1 MTLDT
6 IRGALFP
13 TLEDVEPRFREEIA
27 RLAVIGVRA
36 IAGVCIGAPVFMYAL
51 GVLFLPSLPTPKL
64 VIADF
69 AGFLVGAAGL
79 VVSFWDVLR
88 PHARWLGF
96 TLGASTALVQ
106 TIGMM
111 STASFQWE
119 VLKTTPEAQFPTT
132 FAIVILIGVAV
143 LPLKPIHT
151 LALGSFML
159 GLFSIAIYVRHGLA
173 GFQGWSLFPLIVSA
187 LMFAIA
193 LGLTAVLYRV
203 RASAFLAR
211 LRAEESFFELQKA
224 QASLLLERTAASQSR
239 FAAALSHELNSPLGS
254 LSSAFETLARLVEE
268 LDFDSR
274 DPKRKD
280 AVEDAMRSGR
290 ASYGRLNTIAQRMRR
305 LTNLDRAE
313 ERVVDLN
320 ALCSDTV
327 EFLGSELGNARV
339 EMRLAPLPPVK
350 CRPQQIGAVLAN
362 LVRNASSAIDAHV
375 EGKIE
380 VVSLADPARVVVE
393 VKDNGRGIEAERLA
407 TLFEPSFGV
416 DGGRVATTNWG
427 LFISRSIVSEHGGS
441 LEIESS
447 PGLGTTARVSL
458 PRAS

>member
-1 MTLDT
+1 MTLDSL
-6 IRGALFP
+6 REALFP
-13 TLEDVEPRFREEIA
+13 TLEDEEPRFREEID

-36 IAGVCIGAPVFMYAL
+36 IAGVCIGAPLFVYAL
-51 GVLFLPSLPTPKL
+51 GILFLPSLPTPKL
-64 VIADF
+64 VVADF
-69 AGFLVGAAGL
+69 AGLLVGAAGL
-79 VVSFWDVLR
+79 SLSFWSALR
-88 PHARWLGF
+88 PHARWIGF
-96 TLGASTALVQ
+96 ALGAATALVQ
-106 TIGMM
+106 TIGMT
-111 STASFQWE
+111 SAASFQWE

-143 LPLKPIHT
+143 LPLRPVHT

-159 GLFSIAIYVRHGLA
+159 ALFTIAIHVRHGLA
-173 GFQGWSLFPLIVSA
+173 GFHGWSIFPLILSA
-187 LMFAIA
+187 LMLAIA

-203 RASAFLAR
+203 RATAFLAR
-211 LRAEESFFELQKA
+211 LRAEQSFVELQKA

-254 LSSAFETLARLVEE
+254 LASAFETLARLVEE
-268 LDFDSR
+268 LDFDPR
-274 DPKRKD
+274 RKE

-290 ASYGRLNTIAQRMRR
+290 ASYGRLNAIAQRMRN

-327 EFLGSELGNARV
+327 EFLGPEIANARV
-339 EMRLAPLPPVK
+339 ELRLAPLPQVR

-362 LVRNASSAIDAHV
+362 LVRNASSAIDPGDV
-375 EGKIE
+375 GRIE
-380 VVSLADPARVVVE
+380 VVSQADPARVVVE
-393 VKDNGRGIEAERLA
+393 IKDNGRGIESARLA

-416 DGGRVATTNWG
+416 DRGRVATTNWG
-427 LFISRSIVSEHGGS
+427 LFISRSIVNDHGGS
-441 LEIESS
+441 LEIEST
-447 PGLGTTARVSL
+447 PGLGTTARLCL

>member
-13 TLEDVEPRFREEIA
+13 TLEDVEPRFREEIE
-27 RLAVIGVRA
+27 RVAVIGVRA
-36 IAGVCIGAPVFMYAL
+36 IAAVCIGAPLFMYAL
-51 GVLFLPSLPTPKL
+51 GVLLLPSFPTPTL

-69 AGFLVGAAGL
+69 VGFLVGAAAL
-79 VVSFWDVLR
+79 AVSFWRDLR

-96 TLGASTALVQ
+96 VLGATTALVQ
-106 TIGMM
+106 TIGTT
-111 STASFQWE
+111 SAASFQWE
-119 VLKTTPEAQFPTT
+119 VLKTTPEAQFPTI
-132 FAIVILIGVAV
+132 FGIVILIGVAV
-143 LPLKPIHT
+143 LPLKPVHT
-151 LALGSFML
+151 LTLGIFML
-159 GLFSIAIYVRHGLA
+159 GLFTIAIYVRHGLA
-173 GFQGWSLFPLIVSA
+173 GLQGWSLFPLIVSA
-187 LMFAIA
+187 LMLAIA
-193 LGLTAVLYRV
+193 LGLTTVMYRV

-211 LRAEESFFELQKA
+211 LRAEESFLELRKA

-254 LSSAFETLARLVEE
+254 LASAFETLARLVEE
-268 LDFDSR
+268 LDFDPR
-274 DPKRKD
+274 DPRRKD

-290 ASYGRLNTIAQRMRR
+290 ASYGRLNTISQRMRN

-313 ERVVDLN
+313 ERLIDLN
-320 ALCSDTV
+320 SLCSDTV

-339 EMRLAPLPPVK
+339 EMRLAPLPRVK

-380 VVSLADPARVVVE
+380 VVSLAGPARVVVE
-393 VKDNGRGIEAERLA
+393 VKDNGRGIEAGRLA

-427 LFISRSIVSEHGGS
+427 LFISRSIVSEHRGS

-447 PGLGTTARVSL
+447 LGRGTTARVSL

>member
-13 TLEDVEPRFREEIA
+13 TLEEEEPRFREEID

-36 IAGVCIGAPVFMYAL
+36 VAGVCIGAPLFMYAL
-51 GVLFLPSLPTPKL
+51 GMLLLPSFPTPTL
-64 VIADF
+64 VVADF
-69 AGFLVGAAGL
+69 VGLLVGAAGL
-79 VVSFWDVLR
+79 AASFWRHLR

-96 TLGASTALVQ
+96 GLGAATALVQ
-106 TIGMM
+106 TIGLT
-111 STASFQWE
+111 STAGFQWE

-143 LPLKPIHT
+143 LPLKPLQT
-151 LALGSFML
+151 LCLGGFML
-159 GLFSIAIYVRHGLA
+159 GLFTIAIDVRHGLA
-173 GFQGWSLFPLIVSA
+173 GLKGWSLFPLIVSA
-187 LMFAIA
+187 LMLAIA
-193 LGLTAVLYRV
+193 LGLTTVMYRV

-211 LRAEESFFELQKA
+211 LRAEESFLELRKA
-224 QASLLLERTAASQSR
+224 QASLLLERTSASQSR
-239 FAAALSHELNSPLGS
+239 FAAALSHELNTPLGS
-254 LSSAFETLARLVEE
+254 LASAFETLARIVEE
-268 LDFDSR
+268 LELEPR
-274 DPKRKD
+274 RKH

-290 ASYGRLNTIAQRMRR
+290 ASCGRLNTIAQRMRS

-327 EFLGSELGNARV
+327 EFLGAELGNARV
-339 EMRLAPLPPVK
+339 EMRLAPLPRVK

-362 LVRNASSAIDAHV
+362 LVRNASSAIDANGH
-375 EGKIE
+375 GTIE
-380 VVSLADPARVVVE
+380 VVSLADPGRVVVE

-441 LEIESS
+441 LTIESS
-447 PGLGTTARVSL
+447 PGRGTTARVSL
-458 PRAS
+458 PLAS

>member
-6 IRGALFP
+6 IRGVLFP
-13 TLEDVEPRFREEIA
+13 TLEDEEQRFRQEIE

-36 IAGVCIGAPVFMYAL
+36 IAAVCIGAPLFMYTL
-51 GVLFLPSLPTPKL
+51 GVLLLPSFPAPTL

-69 AGFLVGAAGL
+69 VSFLVGAAAL
-79 VVSFWDVLR
+79 AVSFWKDLR

-96 TLGASTALVQ
+96 VLGATTALVQ
-106 TIGMM
+106 TIGTTT
-111 STASFQWE
+111 TASFQWE
-119 VLKTTPEAQFPTT
+119 VLKTSPEAQFPTT

-143 LPLKPIHT
+143 LPLKPLHT

-159 GLFSIAIYVRHGLA
+159 GVFTIAIYARHGLA
-173 GFQGWSLFPLIVSA
+173 GFQGWSLFPLILSS

-193 LGLTAVLYRV
+193 LGLTVVLYRV

-211 LRAEESFFELQKA
+211 LRAEQSFLELRKA

-254 LSSAFETLARLVEE
+254 FASAFETLARLVDE
-268 LDFDSR
+268 LDFDPR
-274 DPKRKD
+274 RKD
-280 AVEDAMRSGR
+280 AVEEAMRSGR
-290 ASYGRLNTIAQRMRR
+290 ASYGRLNTIAQRMRN

-313 ERVVDLN
+313 ERVIDLN

-339 EMRLAPLPPVK
+339 EMRLAPLPQVK

-362 LVRNASSAIDAHV
+362 LVRNASSAIDAS
-375 EGKIE
+375 GDGRIE
-380 VVSLADPARVVVE
+380 VVSLAGPARVVVE
-393 VKDNGRGIEAERLA
+393 IKDNGRGIEAGRLA

-447 PGLGTTARVSL
+447 VGRGTTARVSL

>member
-13 TLEDVEPRFREEIA
+13 TLEDVEPRFREEID

-36 IAGVCIGAPVFMYAL
+36 IAGVCMGAPLFMYAL
-51 GVLFLPSLPTPKL
+51 GVFLLPSFPAPTL

-69 AGFLVGAAGL
+69 AGFLAGAAALAG
-79 VVSFWDVLR
+79 SFLRYLR
-88 PHARWLGF
+88 PHARWMGF
-96 TLGASTALVQ
+96 VLGASTALVQ
-106 TIGMM
+106 TIGMT
-111 STASFQWE
+111 SSATFQWE
-119 VLKTTPEAQFPTT
+119 VLKTTPEAQLPTI

-143 LPLKPIHT
+143 LPLKPFHT
-151 LALGSFML
+151 LSLGIFML
-159 GLFSIAIYVRHGLA
+159 GLFTIVLYVRHGLA

-187 LMFAIA
+187 LMLAIA
-193 LGLTAVLYRV
+193 IGLTTVMYRV
-203 RASAFLAR
+203 RATAFLAR
-211 LRAEESFFELQKA
+211 LGAEESFFELRKA
-224 QASLLLERTAASQSR
+224 QASLLLERTAATQSR
-239 FAAALSHELNSPLGS
+239 FAAALSHELNSPLGA
-254 LSSAFETLARLVEE
+254 LESAFETLARLVQEFN
-268 LDFDSR
+268 L
-274 DPKRKD
+274 DPKRKH
-280 AVEDAMRSGR
+280 AVEDATRSGR
-290 ASYGRLNTIAQRMRR
+290 ASYGRLNTIGQRMRN

-313 ERVVDLN
+313 ERVIDLN

-339 EMRLAPLPPVK
+339 EMRLAPLPRVK

-362 LVRNASSAIDAHV
+362 LVRNASSAIDANGD
-375 EGKIE
+375 GKIE
-380 VVSLADPARVVVE
+380 VVSLAGPARVVVE

-447 PGLGTTARVSL
+447 LGLGTTARVSL